1 MSSPSQWQQ
10 VAWMVEFEN
19 GAVELWL
26 CSEIDGTPSFGDT
39 VTPLYA
45 MEQTTSAESGDAKD
59 AI

>member
-1 MSSPSQWQQ
+1 MNPPEGWTQ

-26 CSEIDGTPSFGDT
+26 CSDINGTPAFGET

-45 MEQTTSAESGDAKD
+45 PPTSGEGA
-59 AI
+59 